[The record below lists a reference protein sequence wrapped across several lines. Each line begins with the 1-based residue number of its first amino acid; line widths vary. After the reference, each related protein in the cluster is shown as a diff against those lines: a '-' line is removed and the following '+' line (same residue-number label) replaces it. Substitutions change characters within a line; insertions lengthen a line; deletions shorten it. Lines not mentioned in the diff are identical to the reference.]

1 MQKIAKGCFIIKQWV
16 KSSEFWAVI
25 CYQLIKDLIFIY
37 GFLGGLDGGGGG
49 EDVDAE
55 LLQVLHLLLDH
66 LLDEGVQIDRER
78 QEDLDRQIV
87 QLER

>member
-1 MQKIAKGCFIIKQWV
+1 MFYYKAMGKIFLILGCNLLL
-16 KSSEFWAVI
+16 AN
-25 CYQLIKDLIFIY
+25 KDLIFIY

-78 QEDLDRQIV
+78 QEDLDR
-87 QLER
+87 